1 MTSSAMAEIKNS
13 LEKHRPI
20 FSQIL
25 GYDDETGEIHLA
37 IAFYKIVNY
46 DYTDYVEERDKSL
59 DDETV
64 GYYR

>member
-1 MTSSAMAEIKNS
+1 MLRYKKYGRLILFTTINKISGVCSIYERASVLEIKNS
-13 LEKHRPI
+13 LENHRPI

-25 GYDDETGEIHLA
+25 GYDD
-37 IAFYKIVNY
+37 
-46 DYTDYVEERDKSL
+46 KSL